1 MELQD
6 AHALV
11 TGGSRGIGPL
21 IARALLMR
29 GARVTLTA
37 RSEDDLGRVRE
48 RLGAERVAAVPGDV
62 ALEKDR
68 QRLLKEAEAG
78 FGPLDLLVN
87 NAGIELVLP
96 FPSMEREEIHRVIA
110 VNLEAPI
117 QLTRLAVPGM
127 IERGR
132 GHVVN
137 MSSLAGKFPPPF
149 HTIYAATKSGL
160 VGFTLSLR
168 SELRGTGVSASVIC
182 PGFVYGAG
190 VFVRDRTS
198 QRLPK
203 RSGAYTTAKQ
213 VAVEVVRAVE
223 SDVPDIIVAK
233 PLAKL
238 ADVVLAISPRLADLA
253 GRMSGAYVPQIE
265 EARIRAERREG

>member
-1 MELQD
+1 VDLQN

-11 TGGSRGIGPL
+11 TGGSRGIGPF
-21 IARALLMR
+21 IARALLRR
-29 GARVTLTA
+29 GARITLVA

-48 RLGAERVAAVPGDV
+48 RLGADRIAAAVADV

-68 QRLLKEAEAG
+68 QRALKEAEAAH
-78 FGPLDLLVN
+78 GPIDVLVN

-96 FPSMEREEIHRVIA
+96 FEKMQRDEIQRVIA

-137 MSSLAGKFPPPF
+137 MSSLSGKFPPPY

-160 VGFTLSLR
+160 IGFTLSLR
-168 SELRGTGVSASVIC
+168 SELRKTGVSASVIC

-198 QRLPK
+198 HNLPK
-203 RSGAYTTAKQ
+203 RSGAFTTAKQ
-213 VAVEVVRAVE
+213 VAADVVRAVE
-223 SDVPDIIVAK
+223 HDVPDIIVAK

-238 ADVVLAISPRLADLA
+238 ADVVLAISPRFADVA
-253 GRMSGAYVPQIE
+253 GRLSGAYRPQIE
-265 EARIRAERREG
+265 EARIRARDREG